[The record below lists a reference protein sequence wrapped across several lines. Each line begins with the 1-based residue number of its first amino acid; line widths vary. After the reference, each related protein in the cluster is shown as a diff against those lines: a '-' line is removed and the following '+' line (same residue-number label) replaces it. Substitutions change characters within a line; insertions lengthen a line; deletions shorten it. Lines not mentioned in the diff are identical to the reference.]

1 MGAFFYRVMGAAM
14 LDAGVYEGIEAD
26 RRATWPAFAV
36 VMIASLAAGFG
47 ASGFEH
53 PDSRRIVLAAI
64 IALLAWIGWAVLILR
79 IGGRHLPES
88 RTRVTLGQLVRTIGF
103 AASPGW
109 LQVFAMFP
117 SITIPVYVISWTWM
131 LAAMVVAVKHAL
143 DYRSMGRAIMICV
156 VSLALI
162 STFAAILSILFGP
175 AAA

>member
-117 SITIPVYVISWTWM
+117 SITIPV
-131 LAAMVVAVKHAL
+131 KHAL